1 MRVGKHRLPKG
12 TAWPMP
18 LLLQF
23 SETQIK
29 DLAVGERITLCNDT
43 GEIHAVLDVSEIYQ
57 LNLENHAADLALRH
71 PNILAW
77 HTSANARGVV
87 CSGRYYV
94 DY

>member
-1 MRVGKHRLPKG
+1 MDRETLESVLDKHRLPNG

-57 LNLENHAADLALRH
+57 LNLENLAQRWFDTASPQH
-71 PNILAW
+71 
-77 HTSANARGVV
+77 SGVAHV
-87 CSGRYYV
+87 C
-94 DY
+94 